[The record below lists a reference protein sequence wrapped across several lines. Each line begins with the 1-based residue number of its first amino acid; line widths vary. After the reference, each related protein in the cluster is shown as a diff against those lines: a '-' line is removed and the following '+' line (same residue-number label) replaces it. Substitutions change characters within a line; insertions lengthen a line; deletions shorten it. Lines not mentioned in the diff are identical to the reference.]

1 MANGYTIP
9 STLLLNIGTYA
20 NDGTGDDLRTAFI
33 KIKDTLTLIN
43 SNLGAMDAAS
53 LGTGASVVAN
63 PSKVDNVL
71 KFKSITGSS
80 GISITNTANTVNIA
94 GTFQVVN
101 DPSPQLGGT
110 LNIGTNN
117 IVGTGDV
124 QTTVHGIDI
133 RVLNSLVQLLNSTNN
148 YADLDLGSFTNP
160 NTSQFD
166 LGTF

>member
-53 LGTGASVVAN
+53 LGTGASVVAT

-71 KFKSITGSS
+71 KFKSITGTS
-80 GISITNTANTVNIA
+80 GITVTNTANTVNIA
-94 GTFQVVN
+94 GTFQVIS
-101 DPSPQLGGT
+101 DTSPQLGGN
-110 LNIGTNN
+110 LNIGTHN
-117 IVGTGDV
+117 IVGSGDV

-133 RVLNSLVQLLNSTNN
+133 RVLNDLVQLLNSTNN
-148 YADLDLGSFTNP
+148 YLDLDLGTFTNP